1 MVCSVWFAGVY
12 LLLVILLNMQIS
24 VISDAYAEFNE
35 KQDLFIYQQQAELNR
50 ECMLVL
56 GTQPLK
62 YIFYDLIG
70 MKDDLD
76 CIIISSQIKDDEDQ
90 TET

>member
-1 MVCSVWFAGVY
+1 
-12 LLLVILLNMQIS
+12 
-24 VISDAYAEFNE
+24 
-35 KQDLFIYQQQAELNR
+35 
-50 ECMLVL
+50 MLVL